1 MGPLFLNASL
11 AAKHLLIKMKEGR
24 VGLINERCQKGDVMR
39 LYDATLPIHEA
50 MVTFPGD
57 PPFQTKPF
65 FQRRKGD
72 PFDLA
77 LLSMGTHLG
86 THLDPPAHYLDGGST
101 VDELPLEALVGPGMV
116 LNMTGRPSVDRKAL
130 EESQMGDH
138 VRILL
143 KTDNSPRVRE
153 PSFHED
159 YVHLTEDGAR
169 YLVEREIC
177 LVGID
182 YLSIERY
189 KNPGA
194 PVHHLLLE
202 AGVVVVEGV
211 NLLDITPGPYEI
223 FCLPLRIKGADGAP
237 ARVILRQ

>member
-1 MGPLFLNASL
+1 MGEGKPYILNAHRN
-11 AAKHLLIKMKEGR
+11 KGEIMK
-24 VGLINERCQKGDVMR
+24 
-39 LYDATLPIHEA
+39 LYDATLPIQEG

-57 PPFQTKPF
+57 PPFNIKPF
-65 FQRRKGD
+65 FQRQKGD

-86 THLDPPAHYLDGGST
+86 THLDPPAHYLDRGAA
-101 VDELPLEALVGPGMV
+101 VDELPLDALVGSGVV
-116 LNMTGRPSVDRKAL
+116 LDMTGKPSVDRQAL
-130 EESQMGDH
+130 EESEMGDH
-138 VRILL
+138 VRVLL
-143 KTDNSPRVRE
+143 KTDNSPRLLE
-153 PSFHED
+153 ASFHED

-169 YLVEREIC
+169 YLVRRGVQ

-189 KNPGA
+189 MNHGA
-194 PVHHLLLE
+194 PVHHTLLE

-211 NLLDITPGPYEI
+211 HLLDIAPGPYEI